1 MIFGKPNYFNGIF
14 NFAHPEFEVFDR
26 KKDYTSEKFM
36 PMYNTSERMKNAF
49 LASKQL
55 SKIIR
60 TAVSEYADEIEETL
74 PDYLISAY
82 HLISRKDALSNIHSP
97 KSEELL
103 ARAKFRLKF
112 EELFFMQL
120 EHLVKRT
127 NRNSRSV
134 GFVFSTIGERFNDF
148 FYNHLPFKLTNAQK
162 RVVKEIRNNMR
173 TGTQMNRLLQGDVG
187 SGKTLVALLCMLIAL
202 DNGFQATLIAPTEIL
217 AMQHF
222 NSISNMLGD
231 MDVKVNL
238 LTGSSKKR
246 ERGVILEN
254 LKNGGTDIL
263 VGTHAVLE
271 DNVVFANLGLVV
283 IDEQHRFGVEQRAKM
298 WAKNTIAPHIL
309 VMTATPICRTLAMTL
324 YGDLEY
330 SVIDELPAGRKA
342 VQTVHL
348 YDRDILKL
356 FRFMHREIALGRQVY
371 VVYPLIKES
380 AKSDLKD
387 LMDGYESMVREF
399 PLPKYQI
406 SIVHGQMKAEDKEYE
421 MMRFKKGV
429 SNIMVATTVIEVGVD
444 VPNATVMVI
453 ENAERFG
460 LAQLH
465 QLRGRVGRGGEQS
478 YCILRTKDELSAEAR
493 FRIDTMCATNDGFK
507 ISLADLQLRGPGD
520 MAGTQQSGVLDL
532 KLADIVK
539 DEGLMQQSRRTA
551 QEIIEADPCLE
562 SPVNAVLRKYFMEK
576 HKVNDFSMIS

>member
-1 MIFGKPNYFNGIF
+1 
-14 NFAHPEFEVFDR
+14 
-26 KKDYTSEKFM
+26 
-36 PMYNTSERMKNAF
+36 
-49 LASKQL
+49 
-55 SKIIR
+55 
-60 TAVSEYADEIEETL
+60 
-74 PDYLISAY
+74 
-82 HLISRKDALSNIHSP
+82 
-97 KSEELL
+97 
-103 ARAKFRLKF
+103 
-112 EELFFMQL
+112 
-120 EHLVKRT
+120 
-127 NRNSRSV
+127 
-134 GFVFSTIGERFNDF
+134 
-148 FYNHLPFKLTNAQK
+148 
-162 RVVKEIRNNMR
+162 
-173 TGTQMNRLLQGDVG
+173 
-187 SGKTLVALLCMLIAL
+187 
-202 DNGFQATLIAPTEIL
+202 
-217 AMQHF
+217 
-222 NSISNMLGD
+222 MLGD

-283 IDEQHRFGVEQRAKM
+283 IDEQHRFGVEQRSKM

-356 FRFMHREIALGRQVY
+356 FRFMHREIAFGRQVY

-387 LMDGYESMVREF
+387 LMDGYESIVREF

-562 SPVNAVLRKYFMEK
+562 SPMNAVLRKYFMEK